1 MSVLIVGAGFT
12 GSVLCKVLRATA
24 PELTLTVWEK
34 SRGAGG
40 RQATKRDGE
49 HSCDIG
55 TQYCTHWK
63 NDEFFKPY
71 IKELKSTNVIHELKV
86 GCTSISKFFNLR
98 IICIFWKSHFL
109 NAIEKTNYSCHLVEL
124 SEIKNVKLPNS
135 IKYPQGNIVNAPN
148 KYNGDCVHYVAKKG
162 MNSTSKY
169 FLSGT
174 NVFYGTR
181 VTALK
186 MLDNKVLFLKFL
198 NMVD

>member
-86 GCTSISKFFNLR
+86 GLMIS
-98 IICIFWKSHFL
+98 
-109 NAIEKTNYSCHLVEL
+109 E
-124 SEIKNVKLPNS
+124 
-135 IKYPQGNIVNAPN
+135 
-148 KYNGDCVHYVAKKG
+148 
-162 MNSTSKY
+162 
-169 FLSGT
+169 
-174 NVFYGTR
+174 
-181 VTALK
+181 ALQSRS
-186 MLDNKVLFLKFL
+186 F
-198 NMVD
+198 